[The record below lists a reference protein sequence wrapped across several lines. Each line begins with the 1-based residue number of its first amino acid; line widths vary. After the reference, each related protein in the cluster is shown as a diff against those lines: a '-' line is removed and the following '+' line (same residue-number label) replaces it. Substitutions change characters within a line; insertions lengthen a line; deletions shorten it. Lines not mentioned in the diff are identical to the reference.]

1 MKLLSVVWLGTGE
14 WKGEVR
20 ELRIPSATL
29 LSRARPRDLGLGCG
43 GADTAVFGAI
53 SVEKFPEWGDW
64 IQEVVKEGLPVSGFS
79 V

>member
-20 ELRIPSATL
+20 E